1 MLEVVREP
9 IDAGVEKALAEVEV
23 QQVYKKRPLRTLIL
37 ILIILFLLLSDF
49 TPYFG
54 FSLPDSIAKTFG
66 WSIPSATTGPG
77 PAGPAGPAG
86 APGAPGEKGADGTAG
101 IDGLPGAKG
110 KAGKAGAQ
118 GEAGADGADGAAGS
132 AGANGA
138 PGQTIVDA
146 SGNLTSGRGNIALG
160 VCDYD
165 VLVRLTSRILTGTNP
180 IDSTALTQPTFF
192 LNTVEMS
199 DIDSDCFGKTIS
211 IYLYSGSTG
220 AFVEETK
227 ALNLTIT
234 QATESF
240 SYTQFTPQNVLSIPL
255 TQLLFEVVIP

>member
-1 MLEVVREP
+1 MLEAVREP
-9 IDAGVEKALAEVEV
+9 IKAEVEQTVAEVEV
-23 QQVYKKRPLRTLIL
+23 QQVYKKRPFRTLIL

-54 FSLPDSIAKTFG
+54 FSIPDSIAKAFG

-77 PAGPAGPAG
+77 PVGPAGPAG
-86 APGAPGEKGADGTAG
+86 APGAPGEKGADGAAG
-101 IDGLPGAKG
+101 VDGLPGAKG

-118 GEAGADGADGAAGS
+118 GQAGADGAAGS

-165 VLVRLTSRILTGTNP
+165 VLVRLTSRILTGTDPITSNP
-180 IDSTALTQPTFF
+180 LSQPTYF
-192 LNTVEMS
+192 LNTVEIS

-211 IYLYSGSTG
+211 VYLYSGSTG

-240 SYTQFTPQNVLSIPL
+240 SYTQFTPQNVYSIPL
-255 TQLLFEVVIP
+255 TQLLFEVVTP